1 MNFATW
7 SIRNPVPTIL
17 LFTLLAMAGVWGFRQ
32 LPIQNFPDI
41 DLPTVMVTLS
51 QPGAA
56 PAQLETE
63 IARKVEDALSSLQGL
78 KHLRTTV
85 TNGQVSIVVEFD
97 LAKNLSDAVSETKNA
112 VDQTRGDLPAD
123 MQPPIIAAITVNG
136 QWMMTYAVSSTRMDE
151 EALSWFVDD
160 TVGRTVLAV
169 PGVGKFERIGGVQ
182 REVKVELDPIRATG
196 LGITAG
202 DISRALRQVQ
212 QESSGGRGQI
222 GGAEQAVRTI
232 ATVHEASE
240 LAALPVVL
248 SNGRRVRL
256 DEIATIT
263 DGIGERA
270 QAALLNGKPVIGFRM
285 YRSRGYDEVEAAKGV
300 RAAVEAMAKADPTLK
315 INLISDTVVYTLDQ
329 YNGSMHLLYEGALL
343 AVLVVFLFLRDWRA
357 TVISALAL
365 PLSILPAFA
374 AIAWL
379 GYSLNTLTLLALAVI
394 VGILVDDAIVEIEN
408 VERHVHMGKPVEKA
422 TEDAVNEIA
431 LAVIATTMSLVV
443 VFLPTALMSGV
454 PGLFFRQ
461 FGWTVVIAV
470 LASLLVARMLTPL
483 LAAKFMKPKPLREH
497 ADGPIM
503 SRYLVMVDWCLRH
516 RRITMAGAVAFFI
529 FAIMMV
535 PFIPT
540 GFIPAGDRGVTFIRI
555 QMAPGSTLDRTLQT
569 AEEARGILTHI
580 PGIQDVY
587 VTAGNAPI
595 PGRSA
600 QGGEVRRASML
611 VVFTPR
617 DSRPPQAEIEG
628 QIRKE
633 LQKVA
638 GARFDLGFGGTGEK
652 VQLTLSSADSQALKA
667 SAQALERE
675 LRSAG
680 TLGSVTSSASME
692 RPEIT
697 VRPDP
702 QLAAERGVTT
712 AAIGEALRIATGGDF
727 DAQVAKLNLDN
738 RQVYIRVRVPD
749 VSRTDINT
757 FADLRVPGRNGLVP
771 LSSVAKVS
779 IETGPSQIDRYDRSR
794 YVTIGAD
801 LGGMSLGPALAIAK
815 ALPSMKN
822 LPPSVKQI
830 TTGDAEF
837 VTELLSGFSMALITG
852 FICIFCV
859 IVVLFRD
866 FLQPVT
872 ILSAIPLS
880 AGGAFLALLLG
891 NIELGVPAMIGLI
904 TLMGI
909 VTKNSILLVD
919 YAITNTRT
927 RGMPVH
933 EALIDACHKRARP
946 IVMTTIAMTAGMM
959 PIALGFGA
967 DASFRQPMAVA
978 VIGGLIT
985 STGLSLLVVPVV
997 FVYVGKFEAWIA
1009 RLMHRPALVP
1019 QETGA
1024 IQAEIVPGE

>member
-7 SIRNPVPTIL
+7 SIRNPVPTL
-17 LFTLLAMAGVWGFRQ
+17 MLFGLLAFAGFMGFGR

-41 DLPTVMVTLS
+41 DLPTVVVTLS

-63 IARKVEDALSSLQGL
+63 IARRVEDSLATLQGL

-85 TNGQVSIVVEFD
+85 TSGRVSIVVEFE
-97 LAKNLSDAVSETKNA
+97 LAKNLSDAVAETKNA
-112 VDQTRGDLPAD
+112 IDQARGDLPAD
-123 MQPPIIAAITVNG
+123 MQPPIISSVTVNG
-136 QWMMTYAVSSTRMDE
+136 QYMLAYAVSSTRMDE

-160 TVGRTVLAV
+160 TIARTILAV
-169 PGVGKFERIGGVQ
+169 PGVGKFERVGGVQ
-182 REVKVELDPIRATG
+182 REVQVQLDPVKVTG

-202 DISRALRQVQ
+202 QISRALRQVQ
-212 QESSGGRGQI
+212 QEASGGRGQI

-232 ATVHEASE
+232 ATVRQASE
-240 LAALPVVL
+240 LAALPIVL
-248 SNGRRVRL
+248 ANGRSVRL
-256 DEIATIT
+256 DEVATIT
-263 DGIGERA
+263 DGIGERS
-270 QAALLNGKPVIGFRM
+270 QEALLNGKPVIGFRM
-285 YRSRGYDEVEAAKGV
+285 YRSRGDDEVQSAENVK
-300 RAAVEAMAKADPTLK
+300 AAVEKLRKADPSLSITLIADNVK
-315 INLISDTVVYTLDQ
+315 YTIDQ
-329 YNGSMHLLYEGALL
+329 YEGSMHLLYEGAGL

-374 AIAWL
+374 AMAWL

-443 VFLPTALMSGV
+443 VFLPTALMPGV
-454 PGLFFRQ
+454 PGLFFQQ

-483 LAAKFMKPKPLREH
+483 LAARFLKPKPPREH
-497 ADGPIM
+497 ADGPVM
-503 SRYLVMVDWCLRH
+503 TRYLAAVGWCLKH
-516 RRITMAGAVAFFI
+516 RKTTMSGALAFFI
-529 FAIMMV
+529 FALTML

-540 GFIPAGDRGVTFIRI
+540 GFIPAGDRGVTFVRL
-555 QMAPGSTLDRTLQT
+555 QLPPGTTLDRTLRT
-569 AEEARGILTHI
+569 AEEARAAISKI

-587 VTAGNAPI
+587 TTAGEAPI
-595 PGRSA
+595 AGRSA

-611 VVFTPR
+611 VVLGPR
-617 DSRPPQAEIEG
+617 EARASQKDIEMG
-628 QIRKE
+628 MRKE
-633 LQKVA
+633 LQNVA
-638 GARFDLGFGGTGEK
+638 GARFDIGFGGNGEK
-652 VQLTLSSADSQALKA
+652 VQITLASADVQALKTT
-667 SAQALERE
+667 AQALERE
-675 LRSAG
+675 LRTVG
-680 TLGSVTSSASME
+680 TLSNVTSTAAME

-697 VRPDP
+697 VRPDW
-702 QLAAERGVTT
+702 QLAAERGVTA

-738 RQVYIRVRVPD
+738 RQIYIRVRVPD
-749 VSRTDINT
+749 AARTDIGT

-771 LSSVAKVS
+771 LSSVADVS
-779 IETGPSQIDRYDRSR
+779 IATGPSQIDRMDRGR
-794 YVTIGAD
+794 YITISAD
-801 LGGMSLGPALAIAK
+801 LGGMSLGPALAAAK
-815 ALPSMKN
+815 ALPVMKN

-830 TTGDAEF
+830 STGDAEF
-837 VTELLSGFSMALITG
+837 VGELLSGFNLALLTG

-859 IVVLFRD
+859 IVLLFRD

-880 AGGAFLALLLG
+880 AGGAFLALLVG
-891 NIELGVPAMIGLI
+891 HIELGVPAMIGLI

-919 YAITNTRT
+919 YAIIGIRKGLST
-927 RGMPVH
+927 H
-933 EALIDACHKRARP
+933 DALIDACHKRARP
-946 IVMTTIAMTAGMM
+946 IVMTTIAMIAGMM

-978 VIGGLIT
+978 VIGGLIA
-985 STGLSLLVVPVV
+985 STGLCLLVVPVV
-997 FVYVGKFEAWIA
+997 FIYIGRFETWIGK
-1009 RLMHRPALVP
+1009 RLHRK
-1019 QETGA
+1019 
-1024 IQAEIVPGE
+1024 QAEAPAPSPDPSRQPAE

>member
-1 MNFATW
+1 MNLATW

-17 LFTLLAMAGVWGFRQ
+17 VFALLALAGFWGFSR

-41 DLPTVMVTLS
+41 DLPTVMVVMS

-63 IARKVEDALSSLQGL
+63 IARKVEDSLSTLQGL

-85 TNGQVSIVVEFD
+85 TSGTVSIVVEFD
-97 LAKNLSDAVSETKNA
+97 LSKNLSDAVSETKNA

-123 MQPPIIAAITVNG
+123 MQPPIVNAITVNG
-136 QWMMTYAVSSTRMDE
+136 QWMLTYAVSSTRLDE
-151 EALSWFVDD
+151 EGLSWFVDD
-160 TVGRTVLAV
+160 TVGRTVVAV

-182 REVKVELDPIRATG
+182 REVHVEIDPARAAG
-196 LGITAG
+196 LGITAAQV
-202 DISRALRQVQ
+202 SRALRQVQ

-232 ATVHEASE
+232 ATVRQALE
-240 LAALPVVL
+240 LEALPIVL
-248 SNGRRVRL
+248 PNGRNVRL
-256 DEIATIT
+256 DEVATIT
-263 DGIGERA
+263 DSTGERA
-270 QAALLNGKPVIGFRM
+270 QAALLNGKPVVGFRM
-285 YRSRGYDEVEAAKGV
+285 YRSRGYDEVKSMEGVKAAIDKL
-300 RAAVEAMAKADPTLK
+300 AKSDPTL
-315 INLISDTVVYTLDQ
+315 NVTLISDTVRYTLDQ
-329 YNGSMHLLYEGALL
+329 YDGSMHLLYEGALL
-343 AVLVVFLFLRDWRA
+343 AVLVVFVFLRDWRA
-357 TVISALAL
+357 TLISAAAL

-374 AIAWL
+374 AMAWL

-408 VERHVHMGKPVEKA
+408 VERHVHMGKSVEKA

-483 LAAKFMKPKPLREH
+483 LAARFLKARPERVEQ
-497 ADGPIM
+497 DGPIM
-503 SRYLVMVDWCLRH
+503 TRYLAAVDWCLRH
-516 RRITMAGAVAFFI
+516 RRMTMIGAGAFF
-529 FAIMMV
+529 ALSLAML
-535 PFIPT
+535 PYIPT
-540 GFIPAGDRGVTFIRI
+540 GFIPAGDRGTTFIRV
-555 QMAPGSTLDRTLQT
+555 QLPPGTSLERTLQT
-569 AEEARGILTHI
+569 AEEARGLLAKI
-580 PGIQDVY
+580 PGIENVY
-587 VTAGNAPI
+587 TTAGAIPV

-600 QGGEVRRASML
+600 QGGEVRRANML
-611 VVFTPR
+611 ITLTPR
-617 DSRPPQAEIEG
+617 DQRPSQAEIEKLAR
-628 QIRKE
+628 QE

-638 GARFDLGFGGTGEK
+638 GARFDIGFGGNGEK
-652 VQLTLSSADSQALKA
+652 VQLTLASADVQALKTT
-667 SAQALERE
+667 AQALERE
-675 LRSAG
+675 LRGVG
-680 TLGSVTSSASME
+680 TLSNVTSSAAIE

-702 QLAAERGVTT
+702 QRAAERGVTT

-749 VSRTDINT
+749 TSRTDINT

-771 LSSVAKVS
+771 LSSVADVG
-779 IETGPSQIDRYDRSR
+779 IETGPSQIDRFDRSR
-794 YVTIGAD
+794 YVNVSAD
-801 LGGMSLGPALAIAK
+801 LGGMSLGPALQQAK
-815 ALPSMKN
+815 ALPVMTS

-837 VTELLSGFSMALITG
+837 VGELLAGFSLALLTG

-859 IVVLFRD
+859 IVLLFRD

-880 AGGAFLALLLG
+880 AGGAFFALLIG
-891 NIELGVPAMIGLI
+891 RIELGVPAMIGLI

-919 YAITNTRT
+919 YALTNTRD
-927 RGMPVH
+927 RGMPIH

-959 PIALGFGA
+959 PIALGLGA
-967 DASFRQPMAVA
+967 DASFRQPMAAA

-985 STGLSLLVVPVV
+985 STGLCLLVVPVV

-1009 RLMHRPALVP
+1009 RLTHRTPLVP
-1019 QETGA
+1019 QDAPAPQPRAGTIG
-1024 IQAEIVPGE
+1024 

>member
-17 LFTLLAMAGVWGFRQ
+17 MFSLLAFAGLFGFSR

-41 DLPTVMVTLS
+41 DLPTVIVTLS

-63 IARKVEDALSSLQGL
+63 IARRVEDSLSTLQGL

-85 TNGQVSIVVEFD
+85 TSGRVNIVVEFE
-97 LAKNLSDAVSETKNA
+97 LSKNLSDAVAETKNA
-112 VDQTRGDLPAD
+112 IDQSRGDLPAD
-123 MQPPIIAAITVNG
+123 MQPPIVSAVTVNG
-136 QWMMTYAVSSTRMDE
+136 QYMLTYAVSSTRMDE

-160 TVGRTVLAV
+160 TIARTIMAV

-182 REVKVELDPIRATG
+182 REVLVQLDPVKVTG

-202 DISRALRQVQ
+202 QISRALRQVQ
-212 QESSGGRGQI
+212 QEASGGRGQI
-222 GGAEQAVRTI
+222 GGGEQAVRTI
-232 ATVHEASE
+232 ATVRQAAE
-240 LAALPVVL
+240 LAALPIVL
-248 SNGRRVRL
+248 ANGRSVRL
-256 DEIATIT
+256 DEVATIT
-263 DGIGERA
+263 DGIGERS

-285 YRSRGYDEVEAAKGV
+285 YRSRGYDEVQSAENVK
-300 RAAVEAMAKADPTLK
+300 AAVEKLKKADPTLSVT
-315 INLISDTVVYTLDQ
+315 LVADTVQYTVEQ
-329 YNGSMHLLYEGALL
+329 YEGSMHLLYEGAAL

-379 GYSLNTLTLLALAVI
+379 GFSLNTLTLLALAVI

-408 VERHVHMGKPVEKA
+408 VERHVHMGKSVEKA

-443 VFLPTALMSGV
+443 VFLPTALMPGV

-483 LAAKFMKPKPLREH
+483 LAAKFLKPKPLRVH

-503 SRYLVMVDWCLRH
+503 TRYLAAVGWCLKH
-516 RRITMAGAVAFFI
+516 RRITMAGAIAFFI
-529 FAIMMV
+529 FALGML

-540 GFIPAGDRGVTFIRI
+540 GFIPAGDRGVTFVRL
-555 QMAPGSTLDRTLQT
+555 QLPPGTSMTRTLQT
-569 AEEARGILTHI
+569 AEEARTVLSRI
-580 PGIQDVY
+580 PGVQDVY
-587 VTAGNAPI
+587 TTAGEAPI
-595 PGRSA
+595 AGRSA
-600 QGGEVRRASML
+600 QGGEVRRGNML
-611 VVFTPR
+611 IVLGPR
-617 DSRPPQAEIEG
+617 ESRPSQREIEMAM
-628 QIRKE
+628 RKE
-633 LQKVA
+633 LQNVA
-638 GARFDLGFGGTGEK
+638 GARFDIGFGGNGEK
-652 VQLTLSSADSQALKA
+652 IQITLASADIQALKTT
-667 SAQALERE
+667 AQALERE
-675 LRSAG
+675 LRTIPS
-680 TLGSVTSSASME
+680 LSSVTSSVAME

-702 QLAAERGVTT
+702 QLAAERGVTA

-738 RQVYIRVRVPD
+738 RQIYIRVRVPD
-749 VSRTDINT
+749 TARTDINT

-771 LSSVAKVS
+771 LSSVADVS
-779 IETGPSQIDRYDRSR
+779 LATGPSQVDRMDRQR
-794 YVTIGAD
+794 YITVSAD
-801 LGGMSLGPALAIAK
+801 LGGMSLGPALQAAK
-815 ALPSMKN
+815 ALPVMKN

-837 VTELLSGFSMALITG
+837 VGELLSGFNLALLTG

-859 IVVLFRD
+859 IVLLFRD

-880 AGGAFLALLLG
+880 AGGAFLALLMG
-891 NIELGVPAMIGLI
+891 RIELGVPAMIGLI

-919 YAITNTRT
+919 YAIIGIR
-927 RGMPVH
+927 RGLSTH
-933 EALIDACHKRARP
+933 DALIDACHKRARP
-946 IVMTTIAMTAGMM
+946 IVMTTIAMIAGMM
-959 PIALGFGA
+959 PIALGLGA
-967 DASFRQPMAVA
+967 DASFRQPMATA
-978 VIGGLIT
+978 VIGGLIA
-985 STGLSLLVVPVV
+985 STALCLLVVPVV
-997 FVYVGKFEAWIA
+997 FMYIGKFESWIGRRVHRTPPAAEPAPEPA
-1009 RLMHRPALVP
+1009 RQPA
-1019 QETGA
+1019 E
-1024 IQAEIVPGE
+1024 

>member
-1 MNFATW
+1 MNLATW

-17 LFTLLAMAGVWGFRQ
+17 IFTLLALAGFWGFAR

-63 IARKVEDALSSLQGL
+63 IARKVEDSLSTLQGL

-85 TNGQVSIVVEFD
+85 TSGRVSIVVEFE

-112 VDQTRGDLPAD
+112 VDQARGDLPND
-123 MQPPIIAAITVNG
+123 MQPPIITALTVNG
-136 QWMMTYAVSSTRMDE
+136 QAMMTYAISSTRMDE

-169 PGVGKFERIGGVQ
+169 PGVGKYERIGGVQ
-182 REVKVELDPIRATG
+182 REVLVELDPVRAAG
-196 LGITAG
+196 LGITPAQV
-202 DISRALRQVQ
+202 SRALRQVQ

-222 GGAEQAVRTI
+222 GGAEQAVRTVSMVSQ
-232 ATVHEASE
+232 AGE
-240 LAALPVVL
+240 LAAVQVVL
-248 SNGRRVRL
+248 PSGRSFRL
-256 DEIATIT
+256 EEVATIT
-263 DGIGERA
+263 DGIGERS
-270 QAALLNGKPVIGFRM
+270 QTALLNGKPVVGFRM
-285 YRSRGYDEVEAAKGV
+285 YRSRGYDEVETAKGV
-300 RAAVEAMAKADPTLK
+300 KEALDKLAKSDPTLTVT
-315 INLISDTVVYTLDQ
+315 LISDTVRYTLDQ
-329 YNGSMHLLYEGALL
+329 YEGSMHLLYEGAGL

-357 TVISALAL
+357 TLISAMAL

-374 AIAWL
+374 AMAWL

-408 VERHVHMGKPVEKA
+408 VERHVHMGKSVEKA

-470 LASLLVARMLTPL
+470 LASLLVARLLTPM
-483 LAAKFMKPKPLREH
+483 LAAKFLKPKPLRVES
-497 ADGPIM
+497 DGPVM
-503 SRYLVMVDWCLRH
+503 SRYLTMVDWCLRH
-516 RRITMAGAVAFFI
+516 RKTTLGAATAFFI
-529 FAIMMV
+529 LSVAML

-540 GFIPAGDRGVTFIRI
+540 GFIPAGDRGITFIRI
-555 QMAPGSTLDRTLQT
+555 QLPPGTAMERTQQV
-569 AEEARGILTHI
+569 AEEARLTLAKI
-580 PGIQDVY
+580 PGIENVY
-587 VTAGNAPI
+587 TTVGQAPI
-595 PGRSA
+595 AGRSA
-600 QGGEVRRASML
+600 QGGEVRNASLLVMLSPRETRA
-611 VVFTPR
+611 
-617 DSRPPQAEIEG
+617 PQNEIETAARIALR
-628 QIRKE
+628 Q
-633 LQKVA
+633 VA
-638 GARFDLGFGGTGEK
+638 GAKFDIGFGGNGEK
-652 VQLTLSSADSQALKA
+652 VQVTLASADIQALKA

-675 LRSAG
+675 LRGVTPLSN
-680 TLGSVTSSASME
+680 VTSTATLE

-697 VRPDP
+697 VRPDANR
-702 QLAAERGVTT
+702 AAERGVT
-712 AAIGEALRIATGGDF
+712 AASIGEALRIATGGDF

-749 VSRTDINT
+749 ISRTDINT
-757 FADLRVPGRNGLVP
+757 FADMRIPGRNGLVA
-771 LSSVAKVS
+771 LSSVADVS
-779 IETGPSQIDRYDRSR
+779 IETGPSQIDRFDRSR
-794 YVTIGAD
+794 YVTVSAD
-801 LGGMSLGPALAIAK
+801 LGGMSLGPALAKAK
-815 ALPSMKN
+815 ALPSMKT
-822 LPPSVKQI
+822 LPPTVKTI

-837 VTELLSGFSMALITG
+837 VTELLSGFTMALITG
-852 FICIFCV
+852 FVCIFCV
-859 IVVLFRD
+859 IVLLFRD
-866 FLQPVT
+866 FLQPFT

-880 AGGAFLALLLG
+880 AGGALFALLLG
-891 NIELGVPAMIGLI
+891 HIELGVPAMIGLI

-919 YAITNTRT
+919 YAIMGVEQ
-927 RGMPVH
+927 RGLPIH

-959 PIALGFGA
+959 PIALGMGA

-985 STGLSLLVVPVV
+985 STALSLLVVPVV
-997 FVYVGKFEAWIA
+997 FVYVGRFEAWVG
-1009 RLMHRPALVP
+1009 RHVHRSAPASAPAP
-1019 QETGA
+1019 QEA
-1024 IQAEIVPGE
+1024 KAPAE